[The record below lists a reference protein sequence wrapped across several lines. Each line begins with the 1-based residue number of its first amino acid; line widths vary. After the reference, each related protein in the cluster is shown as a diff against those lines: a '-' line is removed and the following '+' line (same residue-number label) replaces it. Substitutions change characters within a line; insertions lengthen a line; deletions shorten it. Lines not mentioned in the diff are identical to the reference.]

1 MRVQC
6 FLCVV
11 YLAYCFIVFIP
22 LGLFLYVLSLYG
34 LFFVIIF
41 HVLCLSTAST
51 LFLASLSSLYRI
63 FLHVLISYSRC
74 IVRSYVLLSMPM
86 QHLTKACQSENDLS
100 ATRSCRDVCCNL

>member
-1 MRVQC
+1 MQYSVFVYLSLLSLSRFVLSMHVQC

-74 IVRSYVLLSMPM
+74 IVRM
-86 QHLTKACQSENDLS
+86 KADLI
-100 ATRSCRDVCCNL
+100 ACIDTCV